1 MKNIFLTFL
10 SLLFISTSA
19 FSQADIAAQGIG
31 SNPAGTGSVSKS
43 AILAMV
49 AKIGNSGFDPLA
61 VGTTEAIISFPQNNS
76 YAYSGPTTFLSK
88 YYSWAY
94 IATDKVLYG
103 TQIVEIPGLESD
115 NVTFNILGVTSG
127 LSANILLD
135 VQRLI
140 GSETSL
146 ANNGSSSPILVTA
159 TPLPVTLISFDVKK
173 ENSMANL
180 SWTTTAESNSN
191 RFEIQHSVNAN
202 QWSAIGTVAAS
213 GESSVNVKYAF
224 VDSKPSAGTNYYRL
238 KMIDN
243 DETFAFSTIKTLSFD
258 QALNLTL
265 YPNPV
270 SDEVKLEVSDW
281 TNVKKIQIYNL
292 NGSVVYDAGVKV
304 TDKINVQNLASGVY
318 LVNVAKLD
326 GSIQTAR
333 FVVNR

>member
-31 SNPAGTGSVSKS
+31 SNPAGTGSVVKN
-43 AILAMV
+43 ATLPMV
-49 AKIGNSGFDPLA
+49 AKIGNSGFDPLG

-76 YAYSGPTTFLSK
+76 YAYNGPTTFLSK
-88 YYSWAY
+88 YYSWVY
-94 IATDKVLYG
+94 LPTDKVLYG
-103 TQIVEIPGLESD
+103 TQVVEIPGLESD
-115 NVTFNILGVTSG
+115 NVTFSILGLTSG

-146 ANNGSSSPILVTA
+146 ANNGSSSPISVTTA
-159 TPLPVTLISFDVKK
+159 LPVTLISFEVKK
-173 ENSMANL
+173 ENQTANL
-180 SWTTTAESNSN
+180 SWSTSSEVNSN
-191 RFEIQHSVNAN
+191 RFEIQHSVDAKQWNSVGTVESN
-202 QWSAIGTVAAS
+202 QNSAIRQNYTFNHNNPSS
-213 GESSVNVKYAF
+213 G
-224 VDSKPSAGTNYYRL
+224 DNYYRL

-243 DETFAFSTIKTLSFD
+243 DETFAYSTIKTLSFE
-258 QALNLTL
+258 QSLRLTL

-270 SDEVKLEVSDW
+270 SDELKLDIKDW

-304 TDKINVQNLASGVY
+304 TAKINIQNLSSGVY
-318 LVNVAKLD
+318 LVNVAKVD
-326 GSIQTAR
+326 GSFQSAR
-333 FVVNR
+333 FVVTH